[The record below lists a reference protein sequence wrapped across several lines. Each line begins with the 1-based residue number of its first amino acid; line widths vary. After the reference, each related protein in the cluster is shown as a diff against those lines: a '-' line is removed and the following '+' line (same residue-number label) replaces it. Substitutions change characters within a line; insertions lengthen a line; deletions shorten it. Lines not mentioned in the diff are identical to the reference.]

1 MKKIIKTFKQKKNR
15 AQQANKN
22 KKTIMKVRD
31 LDSRNVQIQMN
42 SPEVDKKLLIAID
55 DMYSIEG
62 IEYQKKLLLRS
73 IDF

>member
-1 MKKIIKTFKQKKNR
+1 
-15 AQQANKN
+15 
-22 KKTIMKVRD
+22 MKVRD